1 MVFIKFDCA
10 TRLRVNYLGV
20 NVRYINNEKQAVTKT
35 LMVKDTQSQHTSNEL
50 KMMLRKI
57 LQEFDIPPSNVLCCV
72 TDNASNMVRTGKAIN
87 HSEKFCIIFVQVCSK
102 T

>member
-10 TRLRVNYLGV
+10 TRLRVNYLGD
-20 NVRYINNEKQAVTKT
+20 IDNEKQAVTKT

-72 TDNASNMVRTGKAIN
+72 TDNASNMVCTGKAIN
-87 HSEKFCIIFVQVCSK
+87 HSEKFCY
-102 T
+102 

>member
-35 LMVKDTQSQHTSNEL
+35 LMVKDTQSQHTSNKL

-72 TDNASNMVRTGKAIN
+72 TDITHQIWYVLVKQS
-87 HSEKFCIIFVQVCSK
+87 IIQKSSVLF
-102 T
+102 

>member
-10 TRLRVNYLGV
+10 TRLRVNYLGD
-20 NVRYINNEKQAVTKT
+20 IDNEKQAVTKT

-72 TDNASNMVRTGKAIN
+72 TDNASKMVCTGKAIN
-87 HSEKFCIIFVQVCSK
+87 HSEKFCY
-102 T
+102 

>member
-10 TRLRVNYLGV
+10 TRLRVNYLGD
-20 NVRYINNEKQAVTKT
+20 IDNEKQAVTKT

-72 TDNASNMVRTGKAIN
+72 TDNASNMVCTGKAIN
-87 HSEKFCIIFVQVCSK
+87 HSEKFCIILVQVCSK

>member
-10 TRLRVNYLGV
+10 TRLRVNYLGD
-20 NVRYINNEKQAVTKT
+20 IDNEKQAQAVTKT

-72 TDNASNMVRTGKAIN
+72 TDITHQIWYVLVKQS
-87 HSEKFCIIFVQVCSK
+87 IIQKSSVLF
-102 T
+102 